1 MTDPDF
7 KLTDAEIHSALWLR
21 LSEHL
26 QERLCAHRKDNDGNL
41 TYEQTIKLRGR
52 IAEILVILGIAERDI
67 PEKVAEYD
75 E

>member
-1 MTDPDF
+1 MTEPDF
-7 KLTDAEIHSALWLR
+7 KLNDSEIHSALWMR

-26 QERLCAHRKDNDGNL
+26 QERLDAHRKDNDGNL

-52 IAEILVILGIAERDI
+52 IAEILVILGTAERDI
-67 PEKVAEYD
+67 PDKVADYD